1 MRVIG
6 VYIYKNAPTMR
17 QRSPHNKR
25 AWDKLVIEIL
35 NRQFR
40 VKAGIVNYTTM
51 AFFDRLQNGHH
62 GTIKAYNRCC

>member
-6 VYIYKNAPTMR
+6 VYIYKNAPIIR

-25 AWDKLVIEIL
+25 TWDKLVIEIL

-40 VKAGIVNYTTM
+40 VKAGIVCYTATT
-51 AFFDRLQNGHH
+51 FFDRSHNSHH
-62 GTIKAYNRCC
+62 GIIKAYNRCC